1 MFKIFTLAAA
11 VLILSYPFASLPVY
25 AESFTGSPA
34 AVSENVT
41 EDVTE
46 DMTED
51 VTEDETEKT
60 ENEPEVKDD
69 ESESS
74 VDKPEAKD
82 DESESKDD
90 RSGSTEKIKLCFIGA
105 K

>member
-1 MFKIFTLAAA
+1 MSRRPAPEKQVDKMFKIFTLAAA

-51 VTEDETEKT
+51 RCV
-60 ENEPEVKDD
+60 
-69 ESESS
+69 
-74 VDKPEAKD
+74 
-82 DESESKDD
+82 
-90 RSGSTEKIKLCFIGA
+90 
-105 K
+105 

>member
-1 MFKIFTLAAA
+1 MSRRPAPEKQVDKMLKIFTSAAA
-11 VLILSYPFASLPVY
+11 ILILSYPFASLPVY

-51 VTEDETEKT
+51 VTEVKQRKQKT
-60 ENEPEVKDD
+60 NRK
-69 ESESS
+69 SKMMSQKAALIS
-74 VDKPEAKD
+74 RKPRIMNPKALK
-82 DESESKDD
+82 K
-90 RSGSTEKIKLCFIGA
+90 
-105 K
+105 